1 MREIILDERSWAESA
16 INGLDLGKKPSSTI
30 ARLGRYYY
38 SNGYGKTEIQR
49 LLKEFIIKC
58 DPTVRIAQWE
68 PFIESV
74 AKHSDKYPLIDL
86 TGIEITKH
94 ELEKISEIQAK
105 NHRKLMFTMLCLAKY
120 GNAVSSKNNNWVN
133 FSEKDIFILAN
144 ISKLSTVRRSL
155 MINDLWQAGY
165 IGYSNLVDNVNINV
179 KIVSNDETE
188 MLITDFRNLGNQY
201 LQYTEGGFIQC
212 ECCGACVKA
221 TNNRKRYCQDCALEM
236 HRSSVLENYYAKS
249 STEYLQ

>member
-1 MREIILDERSWAESA
+1 MREIILDERSWAENA

-38 SNGYGKTEIQR
+38 SNGYSKSDIQQ

-58 DPTVRIAQWE
+58 DPSARIAQWE

-86 TGIEITKH
+86 AGIEITKQ
-94 ELEKISEIQAK
+94 ELKKIGELQAK

-120 GNAVSSKNNNWVN
+120 GNAISPKNNNWVN
-133 FSEKDIFILAN
+133 FPAKEIFVLAN
-144 ISKLSTVRRSL
+144 IKVTTIRQSL

-188 MLITDFRNLGNQY
+188 MMITDFRNLGNQY
-201 LQYTEGGFIQC
+201 INHTEGGYIQC
-212 ECCGACVKA
+212 ECCGVCVKE
-221 TNNRKRYCQDCALEM
+221 TNNRCKYCRECAVEMDRAKAIDRYYTRISQF
-236 HRSSVLENYYAKS
+236 S
-249 STEYLQ
+249 

>member
-1 MREIILDERSWAESA
+1 MREIILDERSWAENA

-74 AKHSDKYPLIDL
+74 AKHSDKYPLINL
-86 TGIEITKH
+86 NGVEITKNEMCKIG
-94 ELEKISEIQAK
+94 ELQTK
-105 NHRKLMFTMLCLAKY
+105 NLRKLMFTMLCLAKY
-120 GNAVSSKNNNWVN
+120 GNAVSPKNNNWVN
-133 FSEKDIFILAN
+133 FPSEDIFNLAN
-144 ISKLSTVRRSL
+144 IKITRVRQSL

-165 IGYSNLVDNVNINV
+165 IGYSNLVDNININV
-179 KIVSNDETE
+179 KIIEGGEQELLV
-188 MLITDFRNLGNQY
+188 TDFRNLGNQY

-221 TNNRKRYCQDCALEM
+221 TNNRRRYCQDCALEM
-236 HRSSVLENYYAKS
+236 HRASVLENYYAKS
-249 STEYLQ
+249 STDYLQ

>member
-1 MREIILDERSWAESA
+1 MREIILDERSWAENA

-38 SNGYGKTEIQR
+38 SNGYSKSDIQQ

-58 DPTVRIAQWE
+58 DPSARIAQWE

-86 TGIEITKH
+86 DGIEITKQ
-94 ELEKISEIQAK
+94 ELEKIGEIHAK

-120 GNAVSSKNNNWVN
+120 GNAVSPKNNNWVN
-133 FSEKDIFILAN
+133 FPSKDIFVLAN
-144 ISKLSTVRRSL
+144 IKVTTVRQSL

-179 KIVSNDETE
+179 KIVSDDNTE
-188 MLITDFRNLGNQY
+188 MLVTDFRNLGNQY
-201 LQYTEGGFIQC
+201 LQHVEGGYIQC

-221 TNNRKRYCQDCALEM
+221 TSNRRMYCPDCALEM
-236 HRSSVLENYYAKS
+236 HRSNVLENYYSRISEGFA
-249 STEYLQ
+249 Q